1 LDRDDGTFVCDA
13 PASTLATCE
22 AELLEMWM
30 PAEFADEDELEPP
43 E

>member
-1 LDRDDGTFVCDA
+1 LDRDDCTLVSDA

-22 AELLEMWM
+22 AELLELWLL
-30 PAEFADEDELEPP
+30 AELDDEDELEPP